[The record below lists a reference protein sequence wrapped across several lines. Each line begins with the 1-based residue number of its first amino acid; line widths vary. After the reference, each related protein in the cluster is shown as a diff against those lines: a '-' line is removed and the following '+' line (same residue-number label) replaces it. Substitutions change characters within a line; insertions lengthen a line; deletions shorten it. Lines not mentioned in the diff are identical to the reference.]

1 MLAVKILGLLAGA
14 CALWGGITGARIGGE
29 LQRRGVKVR
38 WVLMRI
44 DVIGWVSD
52 YRRLTT
58 AESGRPGPLYRQFVT
73 AMVLAGVLAILALLV
88 RWLG

>member
-1 MLAVKILGLLAGA
+1 MSPVPILGLLAGV

-38 WVLMRI
+38 WVLMRV
-44 DVIGWVSD
+44 DVIGWVSV
-52 YRRLTT
+52 YRELTT
-58 AESGRPGPLYRQFVT
+58 AESGCPGPLYRQFVT
-73 AMVLAGVLAILALLV
+73 AMALAGSLAILALLV